1 MEIIVAISVLILPFI
16 VLFLYSLLGKWKF
29 IIDVLAVLAALLF
42 AIVSTVAIYQ
52 IRRDGTIFM
61 TNIHRLFDNYIFLIS
76 GAYLG
81 MYGLFQLIRYSI
93 RQYKKKFNK

>member
-1 MEIIVAISVLILPFI
+1 MEIIVGISVVILPFI
-16 VLFLYSLLGKWKF
+16 VLFLYRLLGKWRF
-29 IIDVLAVLAALLF
+29 IIDVVAAVAAMSF
-42 AIVSTVAIYQ
+42 AIVSTVAVYQ

-81 MYGLFQLIRYSI
+81 MYGLCQLIRYSI
-93 RQYKKKFNK
+93 KKFLYRI